1 VTKLPKLIGIALLA
15 SLLAYWLDNRPA
27 ATSFANIHPVN
38 EPIGIIQET
47 VYVPH
52 DLQQPARPW
61 LIDRRQHGKLVQ
73 VCGQM
78 WNAAINRVEYQC
90 VQVTGKKEED

>member
-1 VTKLPKLIGIALLA
+1 MTKLPKLIGIALLA
-15 SLLAYWLDNRPA
+15 SLLAYWLDNRSA
-27 ATSFANIHPVN
+27 ATSFANMHPAN

-61 LIDRRQHGKLVQ
+61 LIEDRTQHRKLVQ

-78 WNAAINRVEYQC
+78 YSAATGQIEGKC
-90 VQVTGKKEED
+90 VDVAAK